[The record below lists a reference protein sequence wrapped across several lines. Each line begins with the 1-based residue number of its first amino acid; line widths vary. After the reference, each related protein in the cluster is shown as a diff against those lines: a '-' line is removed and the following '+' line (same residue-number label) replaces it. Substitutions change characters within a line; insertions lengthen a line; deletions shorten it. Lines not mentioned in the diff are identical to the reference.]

1 MAEPTREDIEFLFQ
15 EEVLSQHGEFVVD
28 LLQDT
33 LEEKNIIFEGNLHK
47 ILDYDTFKRGVQRGL
62 RISFFDY
69 GRFIEIRKHKKQS
82 KMDVNTNRLIWG
94 IRENSMK
101 KKPKDTDWY
110 SKNVYGS
117 LNRLIGVLMNEFS
130 DHEIERL
137 KKIIANRIDLK
148 I

>member
-33 LEEKNIIFEGNLHK
+33 LEEKNIIFEGNLHE
-47 ILDYDTFKRGVQRGL
+47 ILDYDTFKQGVQRGV
-62 RISFFDY
+62 RFSFFDY
-69 GRFIEIRKHKKQS
+69 GRFIEIRKHKKKS
-82 KMDVNTNRLIWG
+82 KMDVNTNSLIWG

-137 KKIIANRIDLK
+137 KKIITNRIDLK

>member
-33 LEEKNIIFEGNLHK
+33 LEEKNIIFEGNLHE

>member
-33 LEEKNIIFEGNLHK
+33 LEKKNIIFEGNLHK

>member
-15 EEVLSQHGEFVVD
+15 EEVLSQHGEFLAD

-33 LEEKNIIFEGNLHK
+33 LEEKNIIYEGDLHDV
-47 ILDYDTFKRGVQRGL
+47 LDYDTFKRGQQRGL
-62 RISFFDY
+62 SLSFFDY
-69 GRFIEIRKHKKQS
+69 GRFIEIRKHKRAS
-82 KMDVNTNRLIWG
+82 KMDVNTNRDIWG
-94 IRENSMK
+94 IKENSMR

-130 DHEIERL
+130 DHEIARL
-137 KKIIANRIDLK
+137 KRILSNRIETS